1 MEIDR
6 AIAASLSEKWKLERV
21 DSILRAILRCG
32 VFELVARRDV
42 PAKVVIDEYVAVA
55 GAFFG
60 GDEPGFINAAL
71 DTIARRK
78 RAAEFGLPVPEGELD
93 V

>member
-1 MEIDR
+1 M
-6 AIAASLSEKWKLERV
+6 

-42 PAKVVIDEYVAVA
+42 PAKVIIDEYVAVS

-60 GDEPGFINAAL
+60 GDEPGFVNGAL
-71 DTIARRK
+71 DTIAKRK
-78 RAAEFGLPVPEGELD
+78 RAAEFGLPIPEGELD
-93 V
+93 F